1 MEMELVYKERNEL
14 KAKIEAQ
21 GIGAPT
27 RWIELA
33 TSAMAGNKAAKAECA
48 ELLGREVKTMLDL
61 YNIQSAAFDVATPGE
76 RRRSESSALRA
87 LNTGHSAKNDANA
100 YLANRLGS
108 IRREKG
114 MTQKELAK
122 NWKMARIFC
131 SMPGRKPRLRWR
143 KPLKSPWRN
152 WLMGRALDLVG
163 QRFGR
168 LLVLERVGASIPGVE
183 LPEIFL
189 QKNIYS
195 Y

>member
-76 RRRSESSALRA
+76 RRRSESSAIRA

-114 MTQKELAK
+114 MTQKGLAK
-122 NWKMARIFC
+122 KAGI
-131 SMPGRKPRLRWR
+131 
-143 KPLKSPWRN
+143 
-152 WLMGRALDLVG
+152 ALVT
-163 QRFGR
+163 
-168 LLVLERVGASIPGVE
+168 
-183 LPEIFL
+183 L
-189 QKNIYS
+189 QKLENGSNILLHARTETTVALAKALEIS
-195 Y
+195 VEELINGAGD

>member
-76 RRRSESSALRA
+76 RRRSESSAIRA

-122 NWKMARIFC
+122 KA
-131 SMPGRKPRLRWR
+131 GV
-143 KPLKSPWRN
+143 
-152 WLMGRALDLVG
+152 ALVT
-163 QRFGR
+163 
-168 LLVLERVGASIPGVE
+168 
-183 LPEIFL
+183 L
-189 QKNIYS
+189 QKLENGSNILLHARTETTVALAKALEIS
-195 Y
+195 VEELINGAGD